1 MMEPGPGFEPG
12 TWGLRVPRPAE
23 LGYPGTVLRNRPG
36 IYKLFSGLAE
46 DAPDYHQPLLGVE
59 GNEEGKRGK

>member
-1 MMEPGPGFEPG
+1 MEPGPGFEPG

-23 LGYPGTVLRNRPG
+23 LGYPGTVLWDRAR

-46 DAPDYHQPLLGVE
+46 
-59 GNEEGKRGK
+59 

>member
-1 MMEPGPGFEPG
+1 MEPGPGFEPG

-23 LGYPGTVLRNRPG
+23 LGYPGTVLRKRPW

-46 DAPDYHQPLLGVE
+46 DTLD
-59 GNEEGKRGK
+59 

>member
-23 LGYPGTVLRNRPG
+23 LGYPGTVLWERTM

-46 DAPDYHQPLLGVE
+46 DALYE
-59 GNEEGKRGK
+59 